1 MLEDPFYWNEQSPQK
16 RPRLIVPALIWL
28 AVIVAAIVSVAIV
41 AGCATPAPVPLC
53 AKWKAY
59 QAIGNDGSQVII
71 IDMENA
77 ERLAR
82 MLEGLRDGTCRL
94 EKNNAT

>member
-41 AGCATPAPVPLC
+41 AGCATSAPVPVC
-53 AKWKAY
+53 TKW
-59 QAIGNDGSQVII
+59 QAFQATGNDGSTVIV
-71 IDMENA
+71 IDMQNA

-94 EKNNAT
+94 EKAGAI